1 MSRSSLNIWLLAT
14 TLLAA
19 VAVPAAA
26 QPVVKLAP
34 RNGTVPNFSA
44 DPRHLILVED
54 VSHQMRNTA
63 REQTANAKRT
73 EKLEKTTAEI
83 DAKGLSIRLGD

>member
-1 MSRSSLNIWLLAT
+1 M
-14 TLLAA
+14 
-19 VAVPAAA
+19 
-26 QPVVKLAP
+26 
-34 RNGTVPNFSA
+34 PNFSA

-54 VSHQMRNTA
+54 VSHPMRNTA
-63 REQTANAKRT
+63 REQTANAKRA